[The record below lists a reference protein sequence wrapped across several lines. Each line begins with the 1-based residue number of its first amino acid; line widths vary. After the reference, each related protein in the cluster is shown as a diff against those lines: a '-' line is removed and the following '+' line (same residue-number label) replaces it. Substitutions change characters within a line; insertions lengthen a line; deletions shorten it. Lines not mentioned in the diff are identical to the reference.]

1 MTRHAT
7 HDVHPNSRI
16 SFAALDLAE
25 RESLV
30 INAYLLAGVPLTDRQ
45 VAERLGL
52 TDMNGCRPQIS
63 RLIDRA
69 WLMESGSVKD
79 EATNRRVR
87 ACSPTSLARKGGG

>member
-1 MTRHAT
+1 VTAHLK
-7 HDVHPNSRI
+7 HDVHANSRI

-25 RESLV
+25 REALV
-30 INAYLLAGVPLTDRQ
+30 LNAYLLAGVALTDRQ

-52 TDMNGCRPQIS
+52 ADMNGCRPQIS

-87 ACSPTSLARKGGG
+87 TCEPTSLARKGGG